1 LTRNTTT
8 KPNAAGSTHHGAGG
22 HSRLV
27 AGPATKTGGSEPEEQ
42 GLKTALQELVQDGR
56 AQIVGP
62 VRQELL
68 SGIPAEGRFHK
79 VRDAL
84 RAFDEPQLQI
94 QDYEE
99 AARISNICRVRGIA
113 ESAID
118 FLICA
123 ISQLRNWEV
132 FTTDRDFI
140 RYSKVLPLRLDRGS
154 ESR

>member
-1 LTRNTTT
+1 MMVLVDTFVWSLALRRKQTDL
-8 KPNAAGSTHHGAGG
+8 
-22 HSRLV
+22 SR
-27 AGPATKTGGSEPEEQ
+27 GEQ
-42 GLKTALQELVQDGR
+42 DLKTALQELVQDGR

-68 SGIPAEGRFHK
+68 SGIRAEETFRK

-99 AARISNICRVRGIA
+99 AARRSNICRARGIA
-113 ESAID
+113 GSAID

-123 ISQLRNWEV
+123 VAHLRNWEV
-132 FTTDRDFI
+132 FTTDRGFI
-140 RYSKVLPLRLDRGS
+140 RYRKVLPQRLS
-154 ESR
+154 

>member
-1 LTRNTTT
+1 MMV
-8 KPNAAGSTHHGAGG
+8 
-22 HSRLV
+22 LV
-27 AGPATKTGGSEPEEQ
+27 DTSVWSLALRRRHADLNPAETG
-42 GLKTALQELVQDGR
+42 LRTALQELVQEGR

-68 SGIPAEGRFHK
+68 SGIRGDEAFRK

-84 RAFDEPQLQI
+84 RAFDEPQLQV

-99 AARISNICRVRGIA
+99 AARISNICRARGVA
-113 ESAID
+113 GSAVD

-123 ISQLRNWEV
+123 VAHLRNWEV
-132 FTTDRDFI
+132 FTTDHDFI
-140 RYSKVLPLRLDRGS
+140 RYSKALPVRLFRR